1 LLLLKKHEEEGDPL
15 YVRISRGAFD
25 ADVYEEVKARL
36 DSSQESLIPAIKELP
51 GVLDYYAG
59 IDASSGTMVNVS
71 VWDTGE
77 HAQAMASLPEML
89 ALRESFDPLGVRFE
103 PIVNYEVLWRV

>member
-1 LLLLKKHEEEGDPL
+1 
-15 YVRISRGAFD
+15 
-25 ADVYEEVKARL
+25 
-36 DSSQESLIPAIKELP
+36 
-51 GVLDYYAG
+51 
-59 IDASSGTMVNVS
+59 